1 MLRSALLA
9 SALCSSGA
17 SIAGAEPAATAPPAP
32 AASPAAT
39 PAATP
44 EVASATRPTTPGDA
58 TEAARL
64 GSLYDRVVD
73 SVVLIE
79 AGEKAGTGFVFHR
92 PDYVV
97 TALHVVDDVDAIL
110 VQTSHGE
117 RLTGRILSYSRQYDL
132 ALLQLER
139 APEDVLP
146 LEPQRSARVG
156 EKVAVVGHP
165 FSNLARSVPQLRG
178 LLNWSMSEGIV
189 GAVSGSWLQTDA
201 AVNPGNSGGP
211 LVNERGQVLGVV
223 SSRLRDAQ
231 DIGMISRIARAE
243 ELFEHL
249 DLGAPP
255 RRVVR
260 FDKLEFGFLVQWGS
274 SSATG
279 VSVGAGARLYRHF
292 PLQARVGYLNGSIS
306 PGEPTV
312 LSSELRRMTGELSVG
327 YALEVASRLTLSA
340 QLGAALARDRRTDTS
355 LRVDPSAACA
365 TPPCLVSGEVL
376 RQTDVS
382 WPWWPLVGLAAD
394 VGPLRLGY
402 ALQWGGVRS
411 EPSLHRVLLAVTF

>member
-1 MLRSALLA
+1 
-9 SALCSSGA
+9 
-17 SIAGAEPAATAPPAP
+17 
-32 AASPAAT
+32 
-39 PAATP
+39 
-44 EVASATRPTTPGDA
+44 
-58 TEAARL
+58 
-64 GSLYDRVVD
+64 LYDRVVD

-79 AGEKAGTGFVFHR
+79 AGEQAGTGFAFSR
-92 PDYVV
+92 PDYVI

-117 RLTGRILSYSRQYDL
+117 RLRAKILSYSRQYDV

-139 APEDVLP
+139 TPEDVRP
-146 LEPQRSARVG
+146 LEPQHSARVG

-165 FSNLARSVPQLRG
+165 FSSLARNVPQLRG

-211 LVNERGQVLGVV
+211 VVNERGQVLGVV

-231 DIGMISRIARAE
+231 DIGMISRIVRAE
-243 ELFEHL
+243 ELLEHQ

-260 FDKLEFGFLVQWGS
+260 FDKLEFGFLVQWGAS
-274 SSATG
+274 RATG
-279 VSVGAGARLYRHF
+279 VSVGAGARLYRDF
-292 PLQARVGYLNGSIS
+292 PVQARVGYLNGSLS
-306 PGEPTV
+306 PSQATV
-312 LSSELRRMTGELSVG
+312 LSSELQRMTSELSMG
-327 YALEVASRLTLSA
+327 YALELASRLTLSA
-340 QLGAALARDRRTDTS
+340 QLGAAVARYRRTDTS
-355 LRVDPSAACA
+355 LRVDPSAGCA
-365 TPPCLVSGEVL
+365 SPPCLVSGEVL

-382 WPWWPLVGLAAD
+382 WPWWPLLALAAD

-411 EPSLHRVLLAVTF
+411 EPSLHRVLLAITF